1 MKKWIIGSLVGAIIV
16 FAWQTLSWTVMDLHS
31 AEHKYTVE
39 QQQILATLK
48 AYNLEDGSYM
58 VPTAK
63 PGSTME
69 ERKQVQKDMDGNP
82 VALITYIK
90 SFSTKMTTPMIMGF
104 IIDLILV
111 VLLISILVR
120 GGLPSFV
127 GIITGSVAV
136 GVFSFL
142 WGPYM
147 MHNWYQVPWSSIQ
160 AHLYD
165 AVVAWGLCGLW
176 LGWWLRRPV
185 NP

>member
-1 MKKWIIGSLVGAIIV
+1 
-16 FAWQTLSWTVMDLHS
+16 
-31 AEHKYTVE
+31 
-39 QQQILATLK
+39 
-48 AYNLEDGSYM
+48 M
-58 VPTAK
+58 VK
-63 PGSTME
+63 
-69 ERKQVQKDMDGNP
+69 
-82 VALITYIK
+82 
-90 SFSTKMTTPMIMGF
+90 PMIMGF

-111 VLLISILVR
+111 LLLISILVR

-127 GIITGSVAV
+127 GIVTGSIAV

-147 MHNWYQVPWSSIQ
+147 MHNWYQLPWSSIQ